1 MSEALRLPSSSSVF
15 LSEIRLT
22 SFNLANPSK
31 QRTLLRVVQSFF
43 LLLMSSMT
51 DGGLMSMAGSFPGT
65 SSDVPE
71 FDREVELET
80 SRGVLSPC
88 GPSLLSWLDDADAFR
103 FLVGEPE

>member
-1 MSEALRLPSSSSVF
+1 
-15 LSEIRLT
+15 
-22 SFNLANPSK
+22 
-31 QRTLLRVVQSFF
+31 
-43 LLLMSSMT
+43 
-51 DGGLMSMAGSFPGT
+51 MSMAGSFPGT